1 MAEPDL
7 YQVLGV
13 ERRATQAEIKRAY
26 RDIARKY
33 HPDKNPGNDEAEQI
47 FKTAAEAYRVLGDS
61 DLRAQ
66 YDRYGRASHISPA
79 PQREDEQSESAS
91 DVFQE
96 IFGSRPR
103 SHERGDRHRHGEH
116 SGHSDHSSPSS
127 HSSRPR
133 RRSQE
138 RGADLKYRLDLDFE
152 DAVFGVEKTIQVPRV
167 GRCGTCG
174 GTGARAGSAPIICQT
189 CSGAGNVREAQG
201 FFSVAKTCPHC
212 GGTGKLI
219 PESCPDCSGRGEVR
233 APHAV
238 SVTVPAGV
246 DTGTRL
252 KLAHE
257 GDLGPNGGPRGDLFV
272 VVEVRP
278 HPFFRREDDDV
289 VTEVPVRYAQAALG
303 ATIEV
308 PTLDGKVRMRVPP
321 GSQPGRVFRLKG
333 KGVPLATGRGRG
345 DQRVRIV
352 LEVPTE
358 VGPELKRLLERVDE
372 VEEQEGSVGAEFRA
386 QMDRL
391 YRS

>member
-1 MAEPDL
+1 MAEADL

-13 ERRATQAEIKRAY
+13 ERRATHAEIKRAY

-33 HPDKNPGNDEAEQI
+33 HPDKNPGNVEAEQI

-66 YDRYGRASHISPA
+66 YDRYGRASNTARPSPV
-79 PQREDEQSESAS
+79 EDDGARGNESAS

-96 IFGSRPR
+96 IFGTRPR
-103 SHERGDRHRHGEH
+103 SGDRPRHAE
-116 SGHSDHSSPSS
+116 PSA
-127 HSSRPR
+127 RPR

-138 RGADLKYRLDLDFE
+138 RGADLKYRLDLEFE
-152 DAVFGVEKTIQVPRV
+152 DAVFGVERTIQVPRMS
-167 GRCGTCG
+167 RCGTCG
-174 GTGARAGSAPIICQT
+174 GTGAKAGSAPIICQT

-212 GGTGKLI
+212 AGTGKLI
-219 PESCPDCSGRGEVR
+219 PDSCPDCSGRGEVR
-233 APHAV
+233 GPHPV
-238 SVTVPAGV
+238 TVTVPAGV
-246 DTGTRL
+246 DSGTRL

-333 KGVPLATGRGRG
+333 KGVPSSTGRGRG

-372 VEEQEGSVGAEFRA
+372 VEEQEGSVGAEFRSR
-386 QMDRL
+386 MDRL
-391 YRS
+391 YKP

>member
-1 MAEPDL
+1 MAEADL

-26 RDIARKY
+26 REIARKY

-66 YDRYGRASHISPA
+66 YDRYGRASNTPRPA
-79 PQREDEQSESAS
+79 PEDRASESAS
-91 DVFQE
+91 DVFHE

-103 SHERGDRHRHGEH
+103 SGSDRHRHAE
-116 SGHSDHSSPSS
+116 PSQ
-127 HSSRPR
+127 RPR

-138 RGADLKYRLDLDFE
+138 RGADLKYRLELDFE
-152 DAVFGVEKTIQVPRV
+152 DAVFGVEKTIQVPRMS
-167 GRCGTCG
+167 RCGTCG
-174 GTGARAGSAPIICQT
+174 GTGAKAGSAPILCQT

-201 FFSVAKTCPHC
+201 FFSVAKTCPQC

-219 PESCPDCSGRGEVR
+219 PDGCPECDGRGELR
-233 APHAV
+233 TAHTIA
-238 SVTVPAGV
+238 VTVPPGV

-252 KLAHE
+252 KLAQE

-272 VVEVRP
+272 IVEVRP

-333 KGVPLATGRGRG
+333 KGVPSASGRGRG
-345 DQRVRIV
+345 DQRVRI
-352 LEVPTE
+352 LIEVPTE

-372 VEEQEGSVGAEFRA
+372 VEDQEGSVGAEFRA
-386 QMDRL
+386 RMDRL
-391 YRS
+391 YK